1 MEVVEVLRIEKNLIY
16 PPCFGVVKGLT
27 MKFLKHLLENPFI
40 TFTGLA
46 ALVHSTWSLG
56 TLFSGIQP
64 SGDVWAWTAWVL
76 PAFFIAF
83 ALDVGQISTS
93 AKIRHYGLNWQR
105 GLAFFVF
112 SVATYYLQFL
122 YCAHHMPALEIAA
135 GVSDFH
141 LWAVVTAR
149 DAAIWILPLLLPL
162 STMLYTISDGD
173 NKEQP
178 KAPESAILIEKPKDE
193 QQLFIA
199 GKNSE
204 IKSSDILSEEIIQ
217 EPKYQAQ
224 CEDCGWSNEFL
235 TEKTAKRALTTHRT
249 LHCKKTHELQKV
261 EQNGHLKESDV
272 FVG

>member
-1 MEVVEVLRIEKNLIY
+1 
-16 PPCFGVVKGLT
+16 

-56 TLFSGIQP
+56 TLFSGVQP
-64 SGDVWAWTAWVL
+64 LGDMWLWAAWVL

-122 YCAHHMPALEIAA
+122 YIAHHMPSLEIAA
-135 GVSDFH
+135 GVSDWH
-141 LWAVVTAR
+141 QWAVVTAR

-173 NKEQP
+173 VQEQ
-178 KAPESAILIEKPKDE
+178 KQALEPEILIEKPKNDE
-193 QQLFIA
+193 RLCIA
-199 GKNSE
+199 ENNTE
-204 IKSSDILSEEIIQ
+204 ITGSDILEEEIIQ
-217 EPKYQAQ
+217 EPKYHVQ
-224 CEDCGWSNEFL
+224 CDACGWNNEFL
-235 TEKTAKRALTTHRT
+235 SEKTAKRSLTTHKT
-249 LHCKKTHELQKV
+249 LHCKNRHEQ
-261 EQNGHLKESDV
+261 ERIEANGHVE
-272 FVG
+272 

>member
-1 MEVVEVLRIEKNLIY
+1 VQVVQVLRKIKNFNPMLWRGER
-16 PPCFGVVKGLT
+16 FAA

-56 TLFSGIQP
+56 TLFSGVQP
-64 SGDVWAWTAWVL
+64 LGDMWLWTAWVL

-122 YCAHHMPALEIAA
+122 YIAHHMPSLAIAA

-141 LWAVVTAR
+141 QWAVVTAR

-173 NKEQP
+173 VKAEP
-178 KAPESAILIEKPKDE
+178 KADEPEILIETPKKDE
-193 QQLFIA
+193 KPLIEE
-199 GKNSE
+199 KVRE
-204 IKSSDILSEEIIQ
+204 IESSVMLTEEIIQ
-217 EPKYQAQ
+217 EPKYQAE
-224 CEDCGWSNEFL
+224 CDDCGWSVEYPN
-235 TEKTAKRALTTHRT
+235 KKKADRALRTHQT
-249 LHCKKTHELQKV
+249 LHCTKGLWGEKMLD
-261 EQNGHLKESDV
+261 NGH
-272 FVG
+272 VG

>member
-1 MEVVEVLRIEKNLIY
+1 
-16 PPCFGVVKGLT
+16 

-64 SGDVWAWTAWVL
+64 SGDVWLWTAWVL

-122 YCAHHMPALEIAA
+122 YIAHHMPALEIAT
-135 GVSDFH
+135 GVSEFH
-141 LWAVVTAR
+141 HWAVVTAR

-173 NKEQP
+173 NKEQH
-178 KAPESAILIEKPKDE
+178 PEPIISIESPANPLLEEKNTDFEALNIALIPNTTFPAHCD
-193 QQLFIA
+193 
-199 GKNSE
+199 
-204 IKSSDILSEEIIQ
+204 
-217 EPKYQAQ
+217 
-224 CEDCGWSNEFL
+224 DCGWHKEYEDSRI
-235 TEKTAKRALTTHRT
+235 AKKALNTHKSI
-249 LHCKKTHELQKV
+249 HCSAKHEQKAIA
-261 EQNGHLKESDV
+261 QNGHV
-272 FVG
+272 TG